1 METIIIDSSKNS
13 TEVEVHFNLWDSDK
27 NKFHCL
33 DIGLMCPIESEIYT
47 INIKIPGKGY
57 KVVDLA
63 EILIKENIIANNVFN
78 CDMKITPQDNG
89 FSATAIKDEDEN
101 QNAFLI
107 QQFIPHDSGKEQNI
121 FSENNYTKISFKIEN
136 GTDEKYKYFRI
147 RVKNFY
153 ISPFSCKSIL
163 KSKIFESSYEKNIVM
178 DFRINDIKLLPLD
191 IGKKLKTEGC
201 SFSKIHFLY
210 LADID
215 VHIQDTNM
223 PAKKRLF
230 EIKNWGKY
238 IEHLNRDMIAYHF
251 SLKKDNLKKEDSKN
265 EIQKSEE
272 IRNASFLLK
281 SIKTKT
287 SILHLCIYALVIII
301 LAIIA
306 NFISSKLG
314 F

>member
-13 TEVEVHFNLWDSDK
+13 TELEVHFNLWDSDK
-27 NKFHCL
+27 NKLHCL
-33 DIGLMCPIESEIYT
+33 DIGLMCPVESEPYT
-47 INIKIPGKGY
+47 VNIKIPGKGY
-57 KVVDLA
+57 EVVDLA
-63 EILIKENIIANNVFN
+63 GILIKENIIANNVFN

-89 FSATAIKDEDEN
+89 FAATAIKDEDEN

-107 QQFIPHDSGKEQNI
+107 QQFIPHGSEKEQNI
-121 FSENNYTKISFKIEN
+121 FDENNYTKISFNIEN
-136 GTDEKYKYFRI
+136 DTDEKYKYFRI
-147 RVKNFY
+147 RIKNFY
-153 ISPFSCKSIL
+153 ISPFSCYSIL

-238 IEHLNRDMIAYHF
+238 TEHLNRDMIAYHF
-251 SLKKDNLKKEDSKN
+251 SLKKDEPKKEK
-265 EIQKSEE
+265 QKSED
-272 IRNASFLLK
+272 IRTASFLLK

-287 SILHLCIYALVIII
+287 SILHLFIYALVIII